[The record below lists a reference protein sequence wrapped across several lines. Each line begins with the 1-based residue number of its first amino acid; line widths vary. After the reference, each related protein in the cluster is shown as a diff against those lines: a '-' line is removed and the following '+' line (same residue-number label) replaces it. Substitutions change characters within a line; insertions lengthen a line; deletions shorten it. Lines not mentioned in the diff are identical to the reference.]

1 MPWKWSSMKWGS
13 LKRCKNRYKYLRSLK
28 NGDVLNTT
36 SKDIII
42 DDKNAPDEE
51 DVLKAQYA
59 TNLDADGDEHE
70 DVDDSKQNSSEK

>member
-1 MPWKWSSMKWGS
+1 M
-13 LKRCKNRYKYLRSLK
+13 K

-59 TNLDADGDEHE
+59 TNLDADGNEHE